1 MAGRVIEMDC
11 GDDQVG
17 YGDEVGGFGE
27 ERQER
32 DEIVSVVVGLVV
44 EDYAGLVGRWVC
56 WRHIGDY
63 FKVDDGIEALVI
75 LNQ

>member
-17 YGDEVGGFGE
+17 YGDEVGSFGE

-32 DEIVSVVVGLVV
+32 DEIVSVIVGLVV
-44 EDYAGLVGRWVC
+44 EDYACLVGAC
-56 WRHIGDY
+56 WRHVGDY